1 MASHEMTQSF
11 LENDWSR
18 AAISLTIPH
27 PQGTSNVMEELDT
40 DDSALPIASAK
51 EPANPEMASVKRVLT
66 LLDKTAKSS
75 RTYGTTN
82 PVAQKFFQQLFEGLT
97 THLAT
102 YSKLAFLV
110 QRSELYFNGEVV
122 YRSEQDSSN
131 ESVAFK
137 LYADGIREL
146 AFLEGLAAE
155 DLSFLLDSLWDSL
168 DPEESDDDIVTRLWS
183 KNLSTITLV
192 TAEEIAK
199 ASTSEDVYSQP
210 AAAGGEDVF
219 SLPTAGMME
228 APETSLREL
237 LDREQARARKGGGT
251 GFDGGGGSEAGDG
264 GTSVGEGTGAGS
276 ETGDGTG
283 GGTGRGTGGG
293 AGRQA
298 SRFQSG
304 HVGYEVSGEELASLA
319 KEVEAERVRDNIT
332 YLLDMLTA
340 ILASE
345 KSPAILTKLFDLW
358 GNILDSL
365 TAQGKWL
372 VLDSVLGLLQ
382 TSSEVR
388 PDLGDDHKKQL
399 AALLDNL
406 GRPERMKMIETYLN
420 KIPDSSTEGLPTVLL
435 SMAPAAV
442 PGLCALL
449 ANLEAPTHQA
459 IVADALV
466 TLAKDQPDHVL
477 RGLSDRR
484 PRYVKNLLAI
494 LLKWNNP
501 RFADSVEKLV
511 RYPDVQVRKDVV
523 RAIGIFRPNGNG
535 MKLVGFL
542 SDTEESI
549 RFAALKL
556 LMTGQYKTPYSVW
569 SSLVTAEAFMDRS
582 LSEKRAVFQ
591 AMRITSQDEVIPF
604 FESLITERS
613 WTNRKK
619 KEELAALAAEALGKL
634 ATPAALAVLDL
645 GQKKSGAT
653 VRQACTAALAQAQR
667 QQHLKQAASQ

>member
-1 MASHEMTQSF
+1 M
-11 LENDWSR
+11 
-18 AAISLTIPH
+18 
-27 PQGTSNVMEELDT
+27 
-40 DDSALPIASAK
+40 
-51 EPANPEMASVKRVLT
+51 
-66 LLDKTAKSS
+66 
-75 RTYGTTN
+75 
-82 PVAQKFFQQLFEGLT
+82 
-97 THLAT
+97 
-102 YSKLAFLV
+102 
-110 QRSELYFNGEVV
+110 
-122 YRSEQDSSN
+122 
-131 ESVAFK
+131 
-137 LYADGIREL
+137 
-146 AFLEGLAAE
+146 
-155 DLSFLLDSLWDSL
+155 
-168 DPEESDDDIVTRLWS
+168 
-183 KNLSTITLV
+183 
-192 TAEEIAK
+192 
-199 ASTSEDVYSQP
+199 
-210 AAAGGEDVF
+210 
-219 SLPTAGMME
+219 
-228 APETSLREL
+228 
-237 LDREQARARKGGGT
+237 
-251 GFDGGGGSEAGDG
+251 
-264 GTSVGEGTGAGS
+264 
-276 ETGDGTG
+276 
-283 GGTGRGTGGG
+283 
-293 AGRQA
+293 
-298 SRFQSG
+298 
-304 HVGYEVSGEELASLA
+304 GYEVSGEELAGLA

-382 TSSEVR
+382 TTAEVR

-442 PGLCALL
+442 PALCSLL

-484 PRYVKNLLAI
+484 PRYVRNLLAI

-501 RFADSVEKLV
+501 RFADVVEKLV

-523 RAIGIFRPNGNG
+523 RAIGILRPNGNG

-542 SDTEESI
+542 TDTEESI

-556 LMTGQYKTPYSVW
+556 LMTGQYKTPYSAW
-569 SSLVTAEAFMDRS
+569 SSVVSAEVFMDRS

-591 AMRITSQDEVIPF
+591 TMRLTSHDEVVPY

-645 GQKKSGAT
+645 GQKKGGAT

>member
-1 MASHEMTQSF
+1 
-11 LENDWSR
+11 
-18 AAISLTIPH
+18 
-27 PQGTSNVMEELDT
+27 MEEPDK
-40 DDSALPIASAK
+40 DDSALPIAPAK

-66 LLDKTAKSS
+66 LLDKSAKSS

-82 PVAQKFFQQLFEGLT
+82 PVAQKFFQQLFECLT
-97 THLAT
+97 AHLAT

-137 LYADGIREL
+137 LYSDGIREL
-146 AFLEGLAAE
+146 TFLEGLAAE

-199 ASTSEDVYSQP
+199 ASTSEAAGSSP
-210 AAAGGEDVF
+210 AAGTEDIF
-219 SLPTAGMME
+219 SLPMAGMMD
-228 APETSLREL
+228 APESSLREL
-237 LDREQARARKGGGT
+237 LDREQARARKGGEAGL
-251 GFDGGGGSEAGDG
+251 DGGGGSEAGDG
-264 GTSVGEGTGAGS
+264 GAPV
-276 ETGDGTG
+276 
-283 GGTGRGTGGG
+283 GGG
-293 AGRQA
+293 AESGIGGGARRHV

-304 HVGYEVSGEELASLA
+304 HVGYEVSGQELADLA
-319 KEVEAERVRDNIT
+319 KEVEAESARDNTT

-345 KSPAILTKLFDLW
+345 QSPGILTKLFDLW

-382 TSSEVR
+382 TTAEVR

-399 AALLDNL
+399 AVLFNNL
-406 GRPERMKMIETYLN
+406 GRFERMKMIETYLN
-420 KIPDSSTEGLPTVLL
+420 KTPDARTEGLPIVLL
-435 SMAPAAV
+435 SMPSAALPA
-442 PGLCALL
+442 LCALL
-449 ANLEAPTHQA
+449 ANLEAPAHQA

-501 RFADSVEKLV
+501 RFVDSVEKLV
-511 RYPDVQVRKDVV
+511 RYPDVQIRKEVV

-535 MKLVGFL
+535 TKLVAFMN
-542 SDTEESI
+542 DAEESV

-556 LMTGQYKTPYSVW
+556 LMTGQYKTPYTAW
-569 SSLVTAEAFMDRS
+569 SSLMPAEEFMDRS
-582 LSEKRAVFQ
+582 LIEQRAVFQ
-591 AMRITSQDEVIPF
+591 AMRITSHDEVIPF

-634 ATPAALAVLDL
+634 ATPAALATLDL
-645 GQKKSGAT
+645 GQKKGSAA

>member
-1 MASHEMTQSF
+1 
-11 LENDWSR
+11 
-18 AAISLTIPH
+18 
-27 PQGTSNVMEELDT
+27 MEELDT
-40 DDSALPIASAK
+40 DDSGLPLASTK

-199 ASTSEDVYSQP
+199 ASTSEDVYSQSP
-210 AAAGGEDVF
+210 AGGEDVF
-219 SLPTAGMME
+219 SLPTAGMMA

-251 GFDGGGGSEAGDG
+251 GFDEGSGSE
-264 GTSVGEGTGAGS
+264 VEEGA
-276 ETGDGTG
+276 G

-298 SRFQSG
+298 TRFQSG
-304 HVGYEVSGEELASLA
+304 HVGYEVSGEELAGLA

-382 TSSEVR
+382 TTAEVR

-442 PGLCALL
+442 PALCSLL

-484 PRYVKNLLAI
+484 PRYVRNLLAI

-501 RFADSVEKLV
+501 RFADVVEKLV

-523 RAIGIFRPNGNG
+523 RAIGILRPNGNG

-542 SDTEESI
+542 TDTEESI

-556 LMTGQYKTPYSVW
+556 LMTGQYKTPYSAW
-569 SSLVTAEAFMDRS
+569 SSVVSAEVFMDRS

-591 AMRITSQDEVIPF
+591 TMRLTSHDEVVPY

-645 GQKKSGAT
+645 GQKKGGAT